1 MTEIKPCAVKGCTST
16 KQHHHDQLSGALFQ
30 CPQGGG
36 SRCSRPNGAPWV
48 TPLVAPRLTRK
59 ALNARIAALEAE
71 NADLHAEIAD
81 KKDRLA
87 RCEGGGA
94 IPVMWAVVDDQ
105 GVDLG
110 SVRKCADGGFDAFS
124 LSAPFT
130 GRRCDTI
137 SAAIAAVADPD
148 AEVVSK
154 MRAAYESAA
163 IPSDSKV
170 SRVGIRA
177 ALKAAREAGA
187 L

>member
-1 MTEIKPCAVKGCTST
+1 MNDIKPCTVKGCTST
-16 KQHHHDQLSGALFQ
+16 EQHHHERSSGALFQ

-87 RCEGGGA
+87 RCEG
-94 IPVMWAVVDDQ
+94 VV
-105 GVDLG
+105 
-110 SVRKCADGGFDAFS
+110 R
-124 LSAPFT
+124 FT
-130 GRRCDTI
+130 MAWPT
-137 SAAIAAVADPD
+137 P
-148 AEVVSK
+148 AETA
-154 MRAAYESAA
+154 RE
-163 IPSDSKV
+163 IE
-170 SRVGIRA
+170 A
-177 ALKAAREAGA
+177 ALTAYHTRPVGPRWRFE